1 MNAAQRKQW
10 HIEQALRQQAL
21 PMAVAHPFDRIRLTH
36 NALPEVN
43 FDEIDLSAE
52 FFGKSMAS
60 PMFVSAM
67 TGGIDWANDIN
78 RALAEACRERGW
90 AMGVGS
96 QRIQLDDDRGQGF
109 EELRHWAGDIPL
121 FANFGAVNLLG
132 LKNVADLR
140 RLTDPL
146 QADALVLHL
155 NPMQEVFQYAGDLNW
170 KGVARCIE
178 AVCRDLAVP
187 VVIKEVGFGITPAVA
202 TQLAELGVAAIDVAG
217 RGGTR
222 FDSIEAAAN
231 TQVQSQAEVFADWGQ
246 DTVECLQHMPSLPI
260 DVWASGGLRNGLDV
274 AKSMALGA
282 SACGFAGR
290 LLEPAT
296 QSTEAVIETIDQ
308 LSSELRLACFGLGVQ
323 RVSDI
328 DSTHIWKEAR

>member
-10 HIEQALRQQAL
+10 HIEQALRQQAA
-21 PMAVAHPFDRIRLTH
+21 PVAAAHPFDRIRLTH
-36 NALPEVN
+36 NALPDVN

-52 FFGKSMAS
+52 FFGQSMAS

-78 RALAEACRERGW
+78 RALAEACRERSW

-109 EELRHWAGDIPL
+109 EKLRYWAGDIPL
-121 FANFGAVNLLG
+121 FANYGAVNLLS
-132 LKNVADLR
+132 LKDVRDLQ

-155 NPMQEVFQYAGDLNW
+155 NPMQEVFQHGGDLNW
-170 KGVARCIE
+170 KGVARRLE
-178 AVCRDLAVP
+178 AVCQALPLP
-187 VVIKEVGFGITPAVA
+187 VVVKEVGFGITPKVA
-202 TQLAELGVAAIDVAG
+202 KQLVELGVAAIDVAG

-231 TQVQSQAEVFADWGQ
+231 TRVQSQAAVFVDWGQ
-246 DTVECLQHMPSLPI
+246 DTVECLQQMPELPI

-296 QSTEAVIETIDQ
+296 QSTEAVIETMDQ
-308 LSSELRLACFGLGVQ
+308 LSGELRLACFGLGVQ

-328 DSTHIWKEAR
+328 DRAHVWKEAP

>member
-21 PMAVAHPFDRIRLTH
+21 PTTVAHPFDRIRLTH
-36 NALPEVN
+36 NALPEVD
-43 FDEIDLSAE
+43 FDQIDLSAQ

-132 LKNVADLR
+132 LKKVADLR

-155 NPMQEVFQYAGDLNW
+155 NPMQEVFQRGGDLNW

-202 TQLAELGVAAIDVAG
+202 AQLAELGVVAIDVAG

-231 TQVQSQAEVFADWGQ
+231 TQVQSQAEVFAGWGQ
-246 DTVECLQHMPSLPI
+246 NTVECLKQMPALPI
-260 DVWASGGLRNGLDV
+260 DVWASGGLRNGLDA
-274 AKSMALGA
+274 AKSIALGA

-296 QSTEAVIETIDQ
+296 QSTQAVIDTMDQ
-308 LSSELRLACFGLGVQ
+308 LSGELRLACFGLGVQ
-323 RVSDI
+323 RISDI
-328 DSTHIWKEAR
+328 DNTHIWKEAP

>member
-36 NALPEVN
+36 SALPEVD
-43 FDEIDLSAE
+43 FDQIDLSAQ

-78 RALAEACRERGW
+78 RALAEACRERSW

-155 NPMQEVFQYAGDLNW
+155 NPMQEVFQRGGDLNW

-202 TQLAELGVAAIDVAG
+202 TQLASWAWRRLTWRD
-217 RGGTR
+217 
-222 FDSIEAAAN
+222 AAALGLIRSKPPRIRRFN
-231 TQVQSQAEVFADWGQ
+231 LRPR
-246 DTVECLQHMPSLPI
+246 CLPTGVRIPSSVCSTCRPYP
-260 DVWASGGLRNGLDV
+260 STFGLRAGCATDWMSLNPWRWARLPV
-274 AKSMALGA
+274 ASRGA
-282 SACGFAGR
+282 S
-290 LLEPAT
+290 
-296 QSTEAVIETIDQ
+296 
-308 LSSELRLACFGLGVQ
+308 
-323 RVSDI
+323 
-328 DSTHIWKEAR
+328 